1 MGKRLDVLIERLRE
15 DVEYT
20 KRRYRSAPERDKSF
34 WSGAHATAACAV
46 EWAEMAR
53 KREALPDP
61 FDGLHS

>member
-15 DVEYT
+15 DVAYT
-20 KRRYRSAPERDKSF
+20 KRRWHDADGDNKIF
-34 WSGAHATAACAV
+34 WYGAYSTAACAV

-61 FDGLHS
+61 LDGLHS

>member
-1 MGKRLDVLIERLRE
+1 M
-15 DVEYT
+15 EYT
-20 KRRYRSAPERDKSF
+20 LRRFRSAPEDDRSF
-34 WSGAHATAACAV
+34 WYGAYSTAACAV

>member
-20 KRRYRSAPERDKSF
+20 LRRYRSAPEGDKSF
-34 WSGAHATAACAV
+34 WHGAHATALCAV

-53 KREALPDP
+53 RREALPDP
-61 FDGLHS
+61 LDGLHS

>member
-20 KRRYRSAPERDKSF
+20 LRRFRSAPEDDRSF
-34 WSGAHATAACAV
+34 WYGAYSTAACAV

-61 FDGLHS
+61 FDGLRS

>member
-15 DVEYT
+15 DVAYT
-20 KRRYRSAPERDKSF
+20 KRRYRSAPEEEKSF
-34 WSGAHATAACAV
+34 WSGAYSTAACAV

-61 FDGLHS
+61 LDGLHS